1 MTYQINCTG
10 VQFGIKF
17 IFMQI
22 SDEGSV
28 GGILGCQKLD
38 PVLCVLSKNSVKYQD
53 STLIT

>member
-1 MTYQINCTG
+1 MTYQIKCTG

-38 PVLCVLSKNSVKYQD
+38 PVWILCVVKIPWNIRIQ
-53 STLIT
+53 L